1 MLHKIVQES
10 VSQIGEKIQDKYN
23 TGDNWLYRLNK
34 KEDAYYS
41 CGSELSSFVKKE
53 LISSQIS
60 LLEAELERKKGMMKE
75 IEAGTKMVF
84 SPQDKKQSVWD
95 FIQEDIQYLEGELE
109 ACKKLLNN

>member
-1 MLHKIVQES
+1 MSLSKIVQES

-53 LISSQIS
+53 LFSSQIS
-60 LLEAELERKKGMMKE
+60 LLEAELERKEKTRRDE
-75 IEAGTKMVF
+75 NFYLRDAVSIVE
-84 SPQDKKQSVWD
+84 
-95 FIQEDIQYLEGELE
+95 EDISYLQDQITKCKELM
-109 ACKKLLNN
+109 K